1 MGGEAMYGSPAL
13 ADVDLDGDL
22 EVLVGSGELYG
33 WHHTGVEIVDGDG
46 DPRTEGVLAPHG
58 TGGYRSSIAVG
69 ELDGDLYPEIVGA
82 AWGDVGP
89 QGSPAYEVWAWNAED
104 GTVLD
109 GWPVTTSRLCWATPA
124 LGDLDHDGLDEVI
137 LPCANGYL
145 YAWKA
150 DGTELIDGDNNPGT
164 QGIFANLRANFAYAS
179 PALADLDQDNELEI
193 LVASRCESVFCFN
206 PDGSSVPGWPVNMGA
221 SSRSSIAVGDVNNNG
236 QLEVVATAN
245 NNQVRL
251 LSASGTTFPNW
262 PVSCVLMGDDFASSP
277 TLADLD
283 GDDDLEIIIV
293 SSDGEIHVW
302 TWEGDI
308 YPGWPQ
314 TMTGAGAGDKRSSVS
329 VGDIDGDSEPEILTG
344 ATNGKVYAFHTDG
357 SVVAGWPIQV
367 DAEVHSTPA
376 LADLDGDGDVEVVVS
391 GMDIMVYV
399 WDTPGA
405 YAGGDGVE
413 WGTFRHNNRR
423 SGLYGYEEEVGVP
436 AEGVWSVSEA
446 RLRQN
451 VPNPFN
457 PVTTICYVLPEGG
470 DRVLLEIF
478 DAAGRHVRTLIDGYR
493 DGGSQSV
500 AWGGDDEKGRTVASG
515 IYFYRLVTARS
526 RDTKRM
532 VLLK

>member
-1 MGGEAMYGSPAL
+1 V
-13 ADVDLDGDL
+13 DVDLDGDL
-22 EVLVGSGELYG
+22 ELLVGSGEIYG
-33 WHHTGVEIVDGDG
+33 WHHTGVEIMDGDG
-46 DPRTEGVLAPHG
+46 DPRTEGVLADEG
-58 TGGYRSSIAVG
+58 TGGYRSSIAIG
-69 ELDGDLYPEIVGA
+69 QLDDDPYPEMVGA
-82 AWGDVGP
+82 AWDDVNPGGTP
-89 QGSPAYEVWAWNAED
+89 TYEVWAWNAED
-104 GTVLD
+104 GTVVD
-109 GWPVTTSRLCWATPA
+109 GWPVTTSRRCWATPA

-137 LPCANGYL
+137 LPSANGYL

-150 DGTELIDGDNNPGT
+150 DGTELIDGDNNPAT
-164 QGIFANLRANFAYAS
+164 QGIFAYLRASFAYGS
-179 PALADLDQDNELEI
+179 PALADLDYDRELEI
-193 LVASRCESVFCFN
+193 LVPSRCESIYCFN
-206 PDGSSVPGWPVNMGA
+206 PDGSRVPGWPVNMGGSA
-221 SSRSSIAVGDVNNNG
+221 RSSIAVGDVNNNG

-245 NNQVRL
+245 NNEVRL
-251 LSASGTTFPNW
+251 LSSAGATFPNW
-262 PVSCVLMGDDFASSP
+262 PQTCVLNDDFASSP

-283 GDDDLEIIIV
+283 GDGDLEIIIV
-293 SSDGEIHVW
+293 STDDEIHVW
-302 TWEGDI
+302 TWEGDT
-308 YPGWPQ
+308 YAGWPQ
-314 TMTGAGAGDKRSSVS
+314 TMAGGGGPPETRSSAV

-344 ATNGKVYAFHTDG
+344 ANSGKVYAFHTDG
-357 SVVAGWPIQV
+357 SVVAGWPIQI
-367 DAEVHSTPA
+367 DAEVYSTPA
-376 LADLDGDGDVEVVVS
+376 LADLDGDGDIEVVVS
-391 GMDIMVYV
+391 GMDEMVYV
-399 WDTPGA
+399 WDTPGV
-405 YAGGDGVE
+405 YADGDGIE

-436 AEGVWSVSEA
+436 AEGAWSVSEA

-500 AWGGDDEKGRTVASG
+500 AWGGDDEDGRSVASG